1 MVTIDSLEIEIQH
14 KSTTAAS
21 GIDRLAASL
30 NSLRNAAKGGVG
42 LTTVANQIT
51 RLNAALSSITGIG
64 KITSL
69 VSGLNQLTNV
79 QKASG
84 LTSTFNQ
91 LKKLPEVIS
100 ALEKADL
107 AKFGEQIKALVT
119 YIKPLSTEMEKV
131 SNGFSKLPANVQKAI
146 NANAKLTT
154 SNSKLNKSYKSLGGI
169 LSGIKLKFIAISAA
183 IVGMGRVIGEWITKS
198 NEYQE
203 NLNLFRVAMNDYYE
217 KDLAYAKQVESTLG
231 IDHAEWIRY
240 QAVFQNMAEGFGV
253 ASDKAE
259 IMSRNLTQMG
269 YDLGSVFNVSFNT
282 AMEKLESA
290 LSGQPR
296 PMREWGFDLSE
307 ASLKAV
313 ALSHGIE
320 QNVETM
326 TQAQK
331 AQLRYI
337 QLFETMDRLK
347 LSGDLKR
354 TIEAPANALRVLNAN
369 VQIAKREL
377 GNMFIPVLNRL
388 LPYATAIV
396 KLVRWV
402 ASEIAS
408 VLGFTMTDIDYS
420 GLESASVGVGDLE
433 DSLDGAGA
441 SAKKLKDYLMGFD
454 ELNVINPNM
463 GGGGAGGLDGGA
475 GFDLALPDNMDWLD
489 GALAQQSE
497 EIYSVWKE
505 KIKPTVDW
513 IKDHFD
519 EILTT
524 VKWIG
529 IALAGWKIGSG
540 VMDFFRGAVQFGS
553 FFTGGSVLSKLGA
566 AGAIIAGIA
575 ATLFSW
581 AQIPRILDD
590 LASHAGVA
598 QNALD
603 YLYIAIAGLPG
614 TISILFSNIKKLCE
628 LIKNTWTK
636 IIVENGKS
644 WVEWKDGIQ
653 TILNGIIEFITGTF
667 TGDWKKAWEGIK
679 DAGKGVWNSTASV
692 FEMFANSIIIM
703 AQEMVNHYI
712 DAFNQMKQNIN
723 EILRT
728 VTSNPLVAKA
738 MDLMG
743 ATRVSYLSMS
753 THVSLPRVSIPKF
766 ANGGYPLPGQLFM
779 ANEAGPE
786 MVGRIGSRTA
796 VASNDQIVQ
805 GISSGV
811 YDAVLA
817 AMGQSQGG
825 RELAVAVYLD
835 GKQINTAIKKVQREQ
850 GYNIATGGLIYG

>member
-21 GIDRLAASL
+21 EIDRLAASL
-30 NSLRNAAKGGVG
+30 NTLRTAAKGGVG

-51 RLNAALSSITGIG
+51 RLNAALASVTGLG

-91 LKKLPEVIS
+91 LKKLPEVIQ
-100 ALEKADL
+100 ALDKADL
-107 AKFGEQIKALVT
+107 GKFSKQIQQLVT

-131 SNGFSKLPANVQKAI
+131 SKGFSTLPTNIQKAI
-146 NANAKLTT
+146 NANAKLTN

-169 LSGIKLKFIAISAA
+169 LSGIKIKIVALWTAA
-183 IVGMGRVIGEWITKS
+183 AAMGRVIGDWIDKS
-198 NEYQE
+198 NAYQE
-203 NLNLFRVAMNDYYE
+203 NLNLFRVAMNEYYE
-217 KDLAYAKQVESTLG
+217 KDLAYAKQVESALG

-253 ASDKAE
+253 AADKAE

-326 TQAQK
+326 NQAQK

-396 KLVRWV
+396 KLIRWV
-402 ASEIAS
+402 ASEIAAA
-408 VLGFTMTDIDYS
+408 LGFTMTDIDYS
-420 GLESASVGVGDLE
+420 GLQTAAVGAGDLE
-433 DSLDGAGA
+433 DSLDGAAG
-441 SAKKLKDYLMGFD
+441 SAKKLKDYMMGFD
-454 ELNVINPNM
+454 ELNVINPNT
-463 GGGGAGGLDGGA
+463 GGGGAGGLGA
-475 GFDLALPDNMDWLD
+475 GPGFDLSLPDDTAWLD

-497 EIYSVWKE
+497 EIFKIWQE
-505 KIKPTVDW
+505 KIRPTVDW

-529 IALAGWKIGSG
+529 IALAGWKIGG
-540 VMDFFRGAVQFGS
+540 GIIDFFNAATKFGGL
-553 FFTGGSVLSKLGA
+553 FTDESVLSKLGV
-566 AGAIIAGIA
+566 AGAIIAAIT

-581 AQIPRILDD
+581 TQIPRILDD
-590 LASHAGVA
+590 LASHAGIA

-614 TISILFSNIKKLCE
+614 TLALLFSNIEKLCE
-628 LIKNTWTK
+628 FIKNTWTK
-636 IIVENGKS
+636 VIMENGKS
-644 WVEWKDGIQ
+644 WADWKDGIQ
-653 TILNGIIEFITGTF
+653 TICNGVIEFLTGVF
-667 TGDWKKAWEGIK
+667 TGNWEKAWNGIK
-679 DAGKGVWNSTASV
+679 DVGSGIWNATASV
-692 FEMFANSIIIM
+692 FEMFANAIIIM
-703 AQEMVNHYI
+703 AQDMVNYYI
-712 DAFNQMKQNIN
+712 DAFNQMKQTIN
-723 EILRT
+723 EILVK
-728 VTSNPLVAKA
+728 VTSNPLVSAA
-738 MDLMG
+738 MGFLHIPT
-743 ATRVSYLSMS
+743 ASYLTMT
-753 THVSLPRVSIPKF
+753 THISLPTVSFKKF
-766 ANGGYPLPGQLFM
+766 ATGGYPTPGQLFV

-786 MVGRIGSRTA
+786 MVGTMGGRTA
-796 VASNDQIVQ
+796 VANNDQIVA
-805 GISSGV
+805 GIASGV
-811 YDAVLA
+811 YDAVVS
-817 AMGQSQGG
+817 AMSQTQGG

-835 GKQINTAIKKVQREQ
+835 GKQINSAIKKVQREQ
-850 GYNIATGGLIYG
+850 GYNIATGGLVYG